1 MPKQSKEK
9 TVYLVVKQENF
20 DAIADGSKTSEC
32 RQASPHWIARIDDD
46 VTDVVFQLGY
56 GRNGQPPKRMRF
68 KVKEVRIQ
76 DSINNL
82 EIPYPNTKEDIP
94 NGFRACLIRI
104 VLGERLM

>member
-1 MPKQSKEK
+1 MPRKNKEK
-9 TVYLVVKQENF
+9 TVNLVVKKEYF
-20 DAIADGSKTSEC
+20 DAIADGTKTSEY
-32 RQASPHWIARIDDD
+32 RQASPHWIDRIDDD

-76 DSINNL
+76 DTL
-82 EIPYPNTKEDIP
+82 HDVEIPYPKAKEDIP
-94 NGFRACLIRI
+94 TGFRACLIRI

>member
-9 TVYLVVKQENF
+9 TVYLVVKREYF
-20 DAIADGSKTSEC
+20 DAIANGSKTSEY
-32 RQASPHWIARIDDD
+32 RQASPHWIDRIDDD

-56 GRNGQPPKRMRF
+56 GHNGQPPKRMRF

-76 DSINNL
+76 DTL
-82 EIPYPNTKEDIP
+82 HDVEIPYPKRKEDIP
-94 NGFRACLIRI
+94 TGFRACLIRI

>member
-9 TVYLVVKQENF
+9 TVYLVVKQEYF
-20 DAIADGSKTSEC
+20 DAIADGSKTSEY
-32 RQASPHWIARIDDD
+32 RQASPHWIDRIDDD

-76 DSINNL
+76 DTL
-82 EIPYPNTKEDIP
+82 HDVEIPYPKRKEDIP
-94 NGFRACLIRI
+94 TGFRACLIRI

>member
-9 TVYLVVKQENF
+9 TVYLVVKKEYF
-20 DAIADGSKTSEC
+20 DALADGAKTSAY
-32 RQASPHWIARIDDD
+32 RQASPPWIDRIDDD

-76 DSINNL
+76 DTLHDI
-82 EIPYPNTKEDIP
+82 EIPYPKAKEDIP
-94 NGFRACLIRI
+94 TGFRACLIRI